1 MRKHY
6 VGALVLTTY
15 QPPIL
20 VLKIFKK
27 TSGFHERTKILC
39 RGKDQGGGC
48 YGNKGMEQSRS

>member
-20 VLKIFKK
+20 VLKVFKK
-27 TSGFHERTKILC
+27 TNGFHERTKILC
-39 RGKDQGGGC
+39 RRGLLWEQGHGA
-48 YGNKGMEQSRS
+48 K